1 MAVVVEDAD
10 VLDVSEASICCLVD
24 DDVPPDVELDMD
36 DEDEAVEIVSLD
48 CLVSLLEIDDVERAP
63 AVLVVASAIIEEAD
77 WTEAESLVLNEV
89 AVIAEN
95 DETAESDVGGRVV
108 KLTDFELRLI
118 VEVPM
123 ELDESTVTIE
133 DIVDTMSLVAEAILD
148 TRFEE

>member
-10 VLDVSEASICCLVD
+10 VPDVSEASICCLVD

-77 WTEAESLVLNEV
+77 WIEAESLVLNEV
-89 AVIAEN
+89 AVVAEN

-123 ELDESTVTIE
+123 
-133 DIVDTMSLVAEAILD
+133 
-148 TRFEE
+148 